1 MYSELYCCKLSYL
14 DCDPLIIWKKGRIN
28 DTVKCYWIVVETKD
42 KNLRDLIDRTILI
55 SLI

>member
-14 DCDPLIIWKKGRIN
+14 DCDPLIKWKKGRIN